1 VDFSRSLSNLGAI
14 IKSYK
19 QLKRISK
26 KKYDIVHC
34 HSPIGGVL
42 TRIIF
47 RKLKTKVLYTAHGF
61 HFYKDGPK
69 INWLIFYP
77 IEKFLSRYTDILL
90 TINNDDTNIAKKF
103 HSREVIQIPG
113 VGIDYKK
120 IREISTSARNDRLI
134 QKLNIKNDVPIFIS
148 VGELNDNKNHITAIK
163 GLSKME
169 FDFYY
174 LIIGKGR
181 NTEDLKKKVIQYEL
195 TDNVIFLGYQNNV
208 FQYYALADASIFI
221 SKREGLGL
229 AGLEAMAA
237 GLPLISTYVG
247 GIKDYTED
255 GETGFVFKDSKN
267 VNQFVE
273 ALEKWINLSNSEKK
287 AMSDNCRAVAL
298 NYDIEKVNN
307 IMKKTYSI

>member
-1 VDFSRSLSNLGAI
+1 
-14 IKSYK
+14 
-19 QLKRISK
+19 
-26 KKYDIVHC
+26 
-34 HSPIGGVL
+34 
-42 TRIIF
+42 
-47 RKLKTKVLYTAHGF
+47 
-61 HFYKDGPK
+61 
-69 INWLIFYP
+69 
-77 IEKFLSRYTDILL
+77 
-90 TINNDDTNIAKKF
+90 
-103 HSREVIQIPG
+103 
-113 VGIDYKK
+113 
-120 IREISTSARNDRLI
+120 
-134 QKLNIKNDVPIFIS
+134 
-148 VGELNDNKNHITAIK
+148 DNKNHITAIK